1 MSPEPGL
8 AAERRAKARLRPNGC
23 RVVCQQVRVEGRR
36 PDGDQRQAFLRG
48 VGLDGHV
55 RVAERAL
62 AVG

>member
-1 MSPEPGL
+1 
-8 AAERRAKARLRPNGC
+8 
-23 RVVCQQVRVEGRR
+23 VEGRR